1 MLWSFCM
8 YTCVIIVCFSSF
20 YDKEA
25 MLMDPVDG
33 PILASLLGTFF
44 FYCAVSLYSYLF
56 RCLL

>member
-1 MLWSFCM
+1 MLWSFRM

-44 FYCAVSLYSYLF
+44 F
-56 RCLL
+56 LLCCQFI